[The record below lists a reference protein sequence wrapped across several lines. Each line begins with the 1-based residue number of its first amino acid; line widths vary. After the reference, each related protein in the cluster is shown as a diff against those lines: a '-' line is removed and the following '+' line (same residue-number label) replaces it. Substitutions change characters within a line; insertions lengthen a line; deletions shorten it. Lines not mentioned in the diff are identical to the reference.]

1 MAWIELEVL
10 YHQVALD
17 LRDELA
23 ATGGHLAAGDIGTL
37 GWYTGAPILDL
48 VGLVSPQASGYYPLP
63 EEAYVINYAVSTDY
77 VLAERPEFIVI
88 LEVYGRNTLAQ
99 DPRFQES
106 YRVWRSYPTD
116 IYGSTAMQV
125 FQLEP
130 DG

>member
-1 MAWIELEVL
+1 
-10 YHQVALD
+10 
-17 LRDELA
+17 
-23 ATGGHLAAGDIGTL
+23 
-37 GWYTGAPILDL
+37 
-48 VGLVSPQASGYYPLP
+48 
-63 EEAYVINYAVSTDY
+63 

-99 DPRFQES
+99 DARFQES